1 MRWREWIPAASRSW
15 LDNPFEHDLFGK
27 PLPIFPDHA
36 RALPAARDGCGT
48 PIARFSPTGHPR
60 IGLPHPAWHFG
71 TMTTAE
77 TILLAGD
84 FAPATRADWRKLVD
98 AVLKGAPFER
108 LESKTYD
115 GLTIE
120 PLYERDTSAHA
131 IAGRAPSQ
139 AWTILQRVDHP
150 DPAAANAQ
158 ALTDLENGATGLILI
173 FAESVSA
180 NGFGLE
186 PSAATLARVLDGI
199 DLTAGI
205 ALDLN
210 LSPSSRHIVGDLAD
224 LVKSKGVAP
233 AKIDIRFSIN
243 PIGGFAACGTSPRRW
258 PDMAPYFA
266 KMIGGLAD
274 EGFRG
279 PFAVADGRVIHNAG
293 GSDAQELAFALA
305 SAVTYLRALES
316 GGMTLDRA
324 RNAIYF
330 RLSADA
336 DQFLTMAKFRAV
348 RKLWARVEAVC
359 GLNPKPVMVTA
370 ETAWRMMT
378 KRDAYVNMLR
388 NAIAVTAAGLGGADA
403 ITMLPHTVPLGL
415 PDAFARRAAR
425 NTQLLLLEE
434 SNLARVGDPAA
445 GSGALEAVTE
455 QLCTAAWSQFQE
467 IEKSGGAWAA
477 LESGLIQK
485 NAAAVLA
492 ARQKAAACGKD
503 TLTGTNA
510 YPDIRE
516 TTPAVLDV
524 APLPSKKNGAVPV
537 AVSAEPLPRIRLAEP
552 FESLRDR
559 SDAILAKTG
568 ARPKVFLANLGKPG
582 EFTTRATFAK
592 SFFEAGGIEALTNDG
607 FAGLDD
613 MIAAFKASGA
623 AIACLCS
630 SDEVYAREGATAAK
644 ALSAMTKHL
653 YLAGR
658 PTDQDALKAAGIGTF
673 LYAGVDMVAVLQA
686 AYQILAG

>member
-1 MRWREWIPAASRSW
+1 
-15 LDNPFEHDLFGK
+15 
-27 PLPIFPDHA
+27 
-36 RALPAARDGCGT
+36 
-48 PIARFSPTGHPR
+48 
-60 IGLPHPAWHFG
+60 
-71 TMTTAE
+71 MTTAE
-77 TILLAGD
+77 TLSLAGD

-120 PLYERDTSAHA
+120 PLYDRDASAHA
-131 IAGRAPSQ
+131 ITGRAPSQ

-150 DPAAANAQ
+150 DPTAANAQ
-158 ALTDLENGATGLILI
+158 ALTDLENGSTGLILI
-173 FAESVSA
+173 FAESISA

-233 AKIDIRFSIN
+233 AKVDIRFSIN

-266 KMIGGLAD
+266 KMVSGFAAD
-274 EGFRG
+274 GFRG
-279 PFAVADGRVIHNAG
+279 PFVVADGRVIHNAG

-305 SAVTYLRALES
+305 NAVTYLRALES

-348 RKLWARVEAVC
+348 RKLWARVEAAC
-359 GLNPKPVMVTA
+359 GLTPKPVMVTA

-388 NAIAVTAAGLGGADA
+388 NAIAVTAAGLGGVDA
-403 ITMLPHTVPLGL
+403 ITMLPHTTPLGL

-425 NTQLLLLEE
+425 NAQLLLLEE
-434 SNLARVGDPAA
+434 SNLARVSDPAA

-467 IEKSGGAWAA
+467 IEKAGGAWAA
-477 LESGLIQK
+477 LESGLVQK
-485 NAAAVLA
+485 SAAAVLA
-492 ARQKAAACGKD
+492 ERQKAAARGKD
-503 TLTGTNA
+503 ALTGTNA
-510 YPDIRE
+510 YPDIHE

-524 APLPSKKNGAVPV
+524 APLPSKKKGATPV
-537 AVSAEPLPRIRLAEP
+537 AVSAERLPRIRLAEP

-568 ARPKVFLANLGKPG
+568 ARPKVFLANLGKPS

-607 FAGLDD
+607 FAGLDE

-630 SDEVYAREGATAAK
+630 SDEVYAREAATATK
-644 ALSAMTKHL
+644 ALEAMAKHL
-653 YLAGR
+653 YLVGR
-658 PTDQDALKAAGIGTF
+658 PSDQDALKAAGIGTF
-673 LYAGVDMVAVLQA
+673 IYAGGDMVAALQA